1 MIFTEISRLNRI
13 NLRPL
18 YKKSKPKNIE
28 EILASKKTASK
39 KQKEALAQR
48 DKVEIFFSFVMFKK
62 KKENS
67 IKVKSRTGCFKQK

>member
-28 EILASKKTASK
+28 ELLASKKTASK

-48 DKVEIFFSFVMFKK
+48 DKVENIFQFCYVLKK
-62 KKENS
+62 KKTEY
-67 IKVKSRTGCFKQK
+67 KGE